1 MKKIFIAI
9 AAVVAV
15 SFASCG
21 GNAQQAE
28 ECDST
33 SCTEE
38 VVEEVAEETEAV
50 ADTLTEVVDT
60 LAEVAEEVAE

>member
-38 VVEEVAEETEAV
+38 VEEVAEETEAV

-60 LAEVAEEVAE
+60 LADVAEEVAE